1 VPTLEELVPPQDL
14 LPHYAQRRSFMKAGD
29 RFLEAAASRGLE
41 PHHRVLDIGCGVGR
55 FAVALA
61 GYLDERGSYVG
72 IDTHAPSI
80 RLCRKYIGRKLDRF
94 RFKRV
99 PFGEAA
105 TLRFPFRSASF
116 DFAFSNSLFTH
127 LKPEIAENYLL
138 EIGRVLRPKG
148 RAFNTMFLLNDD
160 SVALL
165 DANSSTHEK
174 TYPFGDG
181 RARVKQPERPQG
193 WIAHQEGFIRSVHER
208 AHLEIEPPIRYGAWP
223 GREPTGPGF
232 GEKDIVVAVR
242 GRWGIP
248 HLLRR
253 GTQSRRV

>member
-29 RFLEAAASRGLE
+29 RFLEAAVSRGLE

-61 GYLDERGSYVG
+61 GYLDERGSYMG

-80 RLCRKYIGRKLDRF
+80 RLCRRYIGRKLDRF

-127 LKPEIAENYLL
+127 LMPEIAENYLL

-165 DANSSTHEK
+165 DSDSSTHEK

-181 RARVKQPERPQG
+181 RARVKHPDRPQG
-193 WIAHQEGFIRSVHER
+193 WIAHQEGFIRGVHER

-248 HLLRR
+248 HLLRP
-253 GTQSRRV
+253 GTKSRRV